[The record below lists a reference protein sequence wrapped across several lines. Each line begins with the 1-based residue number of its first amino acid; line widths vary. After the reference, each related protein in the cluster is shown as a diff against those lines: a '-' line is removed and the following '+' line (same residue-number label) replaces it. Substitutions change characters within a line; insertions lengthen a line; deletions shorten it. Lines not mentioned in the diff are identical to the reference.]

1 MNHTILGL
9 FIIFLGGAELLAGY
23 FKVRYWIFTRNEKQI
38 ARDYGEAVVFRRRII
53 TGVVGLFIGVI
64 TILWGNF

>member
-9 FIIFLGGAELLAGY
+9 FIIFLGGVELLAGY

-38 ARDYGEAVVFRRRII
+38 VRDYGEAVVFRRRII
-53 TGVVGLFIGVI
+53 TGVVGLFIGSI